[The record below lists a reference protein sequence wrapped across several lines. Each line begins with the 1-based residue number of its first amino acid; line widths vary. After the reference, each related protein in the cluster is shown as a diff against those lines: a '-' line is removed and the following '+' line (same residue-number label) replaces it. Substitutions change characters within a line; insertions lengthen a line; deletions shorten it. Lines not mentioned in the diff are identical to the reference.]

1 MQEGIT
7 VNANSITGT
16 LKYVTGYTGFSG
28 DVEEQSGNYIAL
40 HTESEAGATI
50 TVQVIGG
57 DHPASALDSDG
68 ISVCRI
74 KNTSQ
79 KIQFV
84 ATKEGRGTATKTLSL
99 SGLTLEDS

>member
-1 MQEGIT
+1 LQEGVT
-7 VNANSITGT
+7 VNTNSITGT
-16 LKYVTGYTGFSG
+16 LKYITGWTAFSG

-40 HTESEAGATI
+40 HTESEDGATI

-57 DHPASALDSDG
+57 DHPAATLDDDG
-68 ISVCRI
+68 ISICRI

-84 ATKEGRGTATKTLSL
+84 ATKEGRGTAVKTLSL